1 MIRIEDSVIYQDVIE
16 KGMKKGIEKG
26 MEKGKSQGKI
36 EILMRQ
42 LKKKFKIF
50 PSSYEAKLFGAK
62 EETIDKIAED
72 IFDIAEVKD
81 LDKYLQ

>member
-16 KGMKKGIEKG
+16 KGIKKGIEQG

-42 LKKKFKIF
+42 LKRKFKTF
-50 PSSYEAKLFGAK
+50 PVSYEAKLADVK

-72 IFDIAEVKD
+72 IFDIVKIED
-81 LDKYLQ
+81 LDKYL

>member
-16 KGMKKGIEKG
+16 KGMEKG

-36 EILMRQ
+36 EILMRL
-42 LKKKFKIF
+42 LKRKFEKF
-50 PSSYEAKLFGAK
+50 PSSYEIKLSGAE

-72 IFDIAEVKD
+72 IFDIAEIED
-81 LDKYLQ
+81 LDRYLQ